1 MEILIA
7 FLITIIFGFIAFC
20 IIILNGNK
28 DELWEEI
35 YKKLR
40 R

>member
-1 MEILIA
+1 MIA
-7 FLITIIFGFIAFC
+7 SLITIIVGFITYC
-20 IIILNGNK
+20 LIVLNNNK